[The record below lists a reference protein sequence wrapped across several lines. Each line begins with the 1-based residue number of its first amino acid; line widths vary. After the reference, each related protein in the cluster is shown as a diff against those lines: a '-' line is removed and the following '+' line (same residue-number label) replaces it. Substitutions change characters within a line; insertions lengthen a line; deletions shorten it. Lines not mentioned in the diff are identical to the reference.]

1 MVSAFSGKRAQ
12 SARKKRIAQT
22 EELQTT
28 KPSAKQTEE
37 QQTTEQTAEE
47 QQTAK
52 PSTGDQQEQGLVYRL
67 MYQPLNAVKRG
78 NTLPE
83 SNLRLKLKSNLLHYP
98 NSLMMML
105 ERGLNGFHRK
115 ISSLRGPLPLMNSV
129 SLILN

>member
-67 MYQPLNAVKRG
+67 TQPLNAVKRG
-78 NTLPE
+78 NALPE
-83 SNLRLKLKSNLLHYP
+83 SNLRLKPKNNLLHYP

-105 ERGLNGFHRK
+105 GRGLNGFHRK
-115 ISSLRGPLPLMNSV
+115 VSSLKEPFFPLNFV
-129 SLILN
+129 SLI